1 MLLNSKYK
9 PGRIE
14 NYITTGDLEALN
26 AVLKQNPS
34 LAKKPTSLNISPL
47 MLSCYHKKPEVTE
60 FLLRYVDEMNLFEA
74 VAAGKYEVVA
84 KLIRK
89 YPEAI
94 NYYAEDGFTPLGLA
108 CFFGQ
113 YEIARHLVIQDAD
126 VNLPSSNGF
135 NIFPIHS
142 AVAGDHT
149 DIAELLI
156 ECGADV
162 NVKQAAGVTPLHS
175 AAQNGN
181 VDILILLLE
190 SGADTGIQM
199 DGGKRACDL
208 AREQGFV
215 QIAEALSR

>member
-1 MLLNSKYK
+1 MLLSNNYT

-14 NYITTGDLEALN
+14 NYITSGDLEALN

-34 LAKKPTSLNISPL
+34 LAKKPTSHNVSPL
-47 MLSCYHKKPEVTE
+47 MLSCYYKKPEVTE
-60 FLLRYVDEMNLFEA
+60 FLLKYVDEVNLFEA
-74 VAAGKYEVVA
+74 VAAGKCDVVE

-108 CFFGQ
+108 SYFGQ

-126 VNLPSSNGF
+126 VNMPSSNGF
-135 NIFPIHS
+135 NVFPIHS
-142 AVAGDHT
+142 AAAGDHT

-162 NVKQAAGVTPLHS
+162 NVKQSAGVTPLHS

-181 VDILILLLE
+181 IDMLILLLE
-190 SGADTGIQM
+190 SGADTTIIM
-199 DGGKRACDL
+199 EGGKRACDL
-208 AREQGFV
+208 AREQGFT
-215 QIAEALSR
+215 QIAEALSK

>member
-1 MLLNSKYK
+1 MLLNNNYQ

-14 NYITTGDLEALN
+14 NYITNGDLEALD

-34 LAKKPTSLNISPL
+34 LAKKPTSHNVSPL
-47 MLSCYHKKPEVTE
+47 MLSCYFKKPEVTE
-60 FLLRYVDEMNLFEA
+60 FLLQYVDEVNLFEA
-74 VAAGKYEVVA
+74 VAAGKYDVVLN
-84 KLIRK
+84 LIRK

-108 CFFGQ
+108 CYFGQ

-126 VNLPSSNGF
+126 INMASINGF
-135 NIFPIHS
+135 NIFTIHS
-142 AVAGDHT
+142 AAAGEHT

-181 VDILILLLE
+181 VDMLILLLE
-190 SGADTGIQM
+190 SGADTSIRM

-215 QIAEALSR
+215 QISEALSR